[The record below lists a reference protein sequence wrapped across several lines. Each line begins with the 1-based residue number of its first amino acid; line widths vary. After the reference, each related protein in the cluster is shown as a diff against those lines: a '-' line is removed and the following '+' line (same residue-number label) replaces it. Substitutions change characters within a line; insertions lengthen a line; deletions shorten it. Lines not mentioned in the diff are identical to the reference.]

1 MTVPS
6 KNPTSAIAVSV
17 AKDELGA
24 IKQSRSPDESF
35 LNAQKYVEIGLP
47 VPVVFAK
54 EISGV
59 GGVWIY
65 PYAIRYGSQLNAAF
79 GTASSIA
86 YIISEGEIG
95 SITTSDIYK
104 GQILLSSILGSAAV
118 TAYGSIPTTG
128 FNYTI
133 SAQTLAN
140 SDFYVATPITTTYT
154 LTETNV
160 TYVAIENLR
169 VFTPP
174 NLTQLFSYTLTA
186 DGVTIAT
193 SGAGTVSSLNYATT
207 FTSLTTLVL
216 TVSTATPYPAG
227 TTLYSRFGLQQ
238 LVAESPET
246 STAYIGEPRTSG
258 SGGTFIG
265 LTCLAVKAAFTT
277 GGSSFSDS
285 TVDNYSS
292 AISTQVTITK
302 NDVTSLAITD
312 MKVMTGGLTQF
323 FAYDIYVDGVLADGT
338 SAQASIAV
346 SGLNYSKT
354 YLEPVNVQI
363 VITSYSGGVLGNPYP
378 SGTTLTATITTGTL
392 SVSSASSALPSD
404 PIRCLVRNGIEVYN
418 LLTTNTA
425 SSSNFLD
432 LAYYL
437 LQQAGVPNAL
447 INISDF
453 TAAATFTAYHSL
465 YFNGALTTAT
475 NLKTFFEETSPFFF
489 LRSLTVDGK
498 YSFKPLL
505 PVNNDGSFDDDVITA
520 VHTFDMDDITE
531 GSYTRTY
538 IPHAERKNICALM
551 EWRNQSSTDVTGNML
566 EVRYSGEAADGP
578 FESYDMY
585 NFCVSEAHAALIGK
599 YILASRKHITH
610 TVTFATTVDVIN
622 LSPLDIIKIDWNYA
636 DALDTTGGESYFYQI
651 DTISELPT
659 GAVEI
664 AATHF
669 PINEAG
675 KSTIIADILTASYTE
690 D

>member
-24 IKQSRSPDESF
+24 IKQSRSPDEAF
-35 LNAQKYVEIGLP
+35 LNAQKFVEIGLP

-59 GGVWIY
+59 GGVWVY
-65 PYAIRYGSQLNAAF
+65 PYAIRYGSQYNAAL
-79 GTASSIA
+79 GTDSSIA
-86 YIISEGEIG
+86 YVISEGEIG

-104 GQILLSSILGSAAV
+104 GQILLSDISGSAAT
-118 TAYGSIPTTG
+118 TAYGSIPTSG
-128 FNYTI
+128 FDYTI
-133 SAQTLAN
+133 SAEELKNT
-140 SDFYVATPITTTYT
+140 DFYVAQAITTSYT
-154 LTETNV
+154 LTQTSAN
-160 TYVAIENLR
+160 YISIQNLR

-174 NLTQLFSYTLTA
+174 NLSQQFAYTLTA

-193 SGAGTVSSLNYATT
+193 SGAGTTSSLTLTET
-207 FTSLTTLVL
+207 FTSLKTLVL
-216 TVSTATPYPAG
+216 TISTGSAYPAG
-227 TTLYSRFGLQQ
+227 TILYSRFIVQK
-238 LVAESPET
+238 LVAATPET
-246 STAYIGEPRTSG
+246 SNAYTGEPRTPG
-258 SGGTFIG
+258 SGGTFTG
-265 LTCLAVKAAFTT
+265 LTCLAVK
-277 GGSSFSDS
+277 GSFGTSAYGTS
-285 TVDNYSS
+285 TIDNVSTS
-292 AISTQVTITK
+292 ISTQVTVNK
-302 NDVTSLAITD
+302 NGITSLDID
-312 MKVMTGGLTQF
+312 NLRVLNGIISEQ

-338 SAQASIAV
+338 SASAAISV
-346 SGLNYSKT
+346 SPLNYTRS
-354 YLEPVNVQI
+354 YFEPVDVQI
-363 VITSYSGGVLGNPYP
+363 VISHPSGGTFPAG
-378 SGTTLTATITTGTL
+378 STLTGTITTEAPD
-392 SVSSASSALPSD
+392 VSEQTSAFASD
-404 PIRCLVRNGIEVYN
+404 PIRCLVKNGIEVYN

-437 LQQAGVPNAL
+437 LQQADVPVGL
-447 INISDF
+447 INVSDF

-465 YFNGALTTAT
+465 YFNGALTAAT
-475 NLKTFFEETSPFFF
+475 NLKTFFEETSPFFL

-498 YSFKPLL
+498 YSFKPVL
-505 PVNNDGSFDDDVITA
+505 PINGDGSFDDGVITA

-531 GSYTRTY
+531 GSYSRTY

-585 NFCVSEAHAALIGK
+585 NFCVSETHAALIGK

-610 TVTFATTVDVIN
+610 NITFSTTVDVTN
-622 LSPLDIIKIDWNYA
+622 LSPLDIIKVDWNYA
-636 DALDTTGGESYFYQI
+636 DALDATGGESYFYQI
-651 DTISELPT
+651 DTITEVAT

-664 AATHF
+664 TATHF
-669 PINEAG
+669 PINGEG

>member
-54 EISGV
+54 QISGV

-65 PYAIRYGSQLNAAF
+65 PYAVRYGSQFNAAF
-79 GTASSIA
+79 GTANSIA
-86 YIISEGEIG
+86 YVISEGQIG
-95 SITTSDIYK
+95 NITTSDIYK
-104 GQILLSSILGSAAV
+104 GRILLSDIAGSDAT
-118 TAYGSIPTTG
+118 TAYGSIPTAG
-128 FNYTI
+128 YNYTI
-133 SAQTLAN
+133 SALVLTE

-154 LTETNV
+154 LTQTNV
-160 TYVAIENLR
+160 TSIAIEDLR
-169 VFTPP
+169 VFTQPG
-174 NLTQLFSYTLTA
+174 LSQLFSYTLTA
-186 DGVTIAT
+186 DGVPIAT
-193 SGAGTVSSLNYATT
+193 SGAGTVATLDYTTT
-207 FTSLTTLVL
+207 FTSLVTLVI
-216 TVSTATPYPAG
+216 TVSTASPYPANTKVYG
-227 TTLYSRFGLQQ
+227 RFSLEK
-238 LVAESPET
+238 LVSESPET
-246 STAYIGEPRTSG
+246 SRAYIGEPRTPG
-258 SGGTFIG
+258 SGGTFAG
-265 LTCLAVKAAFTT
+265 LTCLAVKAAFVAA
-277 GGSSFSDS
+277 GSSFSNS

-302 NDVTSLAITD
+302 NNVTSLSIVD
-312 MKVMTGGLTQF
+312 MKVMTGGITQF
-323 FAYDIYVDGVLADGT
+323 FAYDIYVDGVIADGT
-338 SAQASIAV
+338 SIQASSSV
-346 SGLNYSKT
+346 TGLDYSKT

-363 VITSYSGGVLGNPYP
+363 VITKPPGSTYP
-378 SGTTLTATITTGTL
+378 AGTTLTATITTGTL
-392 SVSSASSALPSD
+392 SGNSVSSALASD
-404 PIRCLVRNGIEVYN
+404 PIRCLVRNGIQVYN
-418 LLTTNTA
+418 LLTATTA

-437 LQQAGVPNAL
+437 LQQADVPTAL
-447 INISDF
+447 INTADF
-453 TAAATFTAYHSL
+453 IDAATFTAYHSL
-465 YFNGALTTAT
+465 YFNGALTAAT
-475 NLKTFFEETSPFFF
+475 NLKTFFEETSPFFL

-505 PVNNDGSFDDDVITA
+505 PVNNDGSFDDGVITA
-520 VHTFDMDDITE
+520 VHTFSMDDITE
-531 GSYTRTY
+531 NSYTRTY

-566 EVRYSGEAADGP
+566 EVRYSGEAVDGP

-610 TVTFATTVDVIN
+610 TVSFSTTVDVTN
-622 LSPLDIIKIDWNYA
+622 LTPLDIIKIDWNYA
-636 DALDTTGGESYFYQI
+636 DALDTTGGETYFYQI
-651 DTISELPT
+651 DTITEVVT
-659 GAVEI
+659 GEVQITAV
-664 AATHF
+664 HF
-669 PINEAG
+669 PINGEG